1 MRFLTLVIAGL
12 LVSQFASALCEF
24 ENGTISNPDDPL
36 CRDTQ
41 LVYTEND
48 DSGDN
53 IALGYPPPIPVDTL
67 TAVDGFRTYSSL
79 FAQHQDLML
88 TRDTVGGSVVGQTQL
103 DRDIWA
109 YSIGDVDNL
118 TNDGRPEGAVIIN
131 GGIHAREWQSPE
143 VLTEIFE
150 QLVERS
156 DDAHIGQYLRDN
168 LNVVLLPVINI
179 DGFIQTQTFPT
190 RATADERQPRDGRMR
205 RKNLR
210 NPSGGVVDNQLDTT
224 DDSFFGVD
232 LNRNSVHGYGLNG
245 GSSANPIS
253 LIYRG
258 TAHSSESEI
267 LALQAAT
274 GLGPA
279 DRLRLGIDVHSF
291 SSVYFTPR
299 TGNTRRDAITLGL
312 ATRMRAVTN
321 FKYRYSPGPIGSTGI
336 GSLDNYYAFEFQ
348 IPSYTLEIEPLNGG
362 QDYGGTGASH
372 SGFVL
377 PDSEITRVRDEIAAT
392 LLLGFYRQSGP
403 PHVTAVHIT
412 NLARDEVVYAAQW
425 VADGV
430 GRRLE
435 VTTDRAIVPS
445 DDHRIYIA
453 FNKPMRWYDANGNLS
468 NYAGQ
473 SSTAGQLELNEP
485 DGLFG
490 ISLQLAP
497 NPDWLDVPGGPPDG
511 YLNYRGDAFTRDMP
525 LSQMGLTVGEPKSV
539 ALQIELTD
547 IAEMALDADPS
558 TPVDWQNGHWTGYE
572 DSMLAGG
579 DTGGADCTFIVF
591 LADDANAT
599 APPKV
604 AECQAGAPPPLPPPP
619 PPPQPAGGGG
629 GGSGLWLLPLM
640 LLAARRR

>member
-245 GSSANPIS
+245 GSSANPI
-253 LIYRG
+253 R
-258 TAHSSESEI
+258 
-267 LALQAAT
+267 
-274 GLGPA
+274 P
-279 DRLRLGIDVHSF
+279 
-291 SSVYFTPR
+291 
-299 TGNTRRDAITLGL
+299 
-312 ATRMRAVTN
+312 
-321 FKYRYSPGPIGSTGI
+321 
-336 GSLDNYYAFEFQ
+336 
-348 IPSYTLEIEPLNGG
+348 
-362 QDYGGTGASH
+362 
-372 SGFVL
+372 
-377 PDSEITRVRDEIAAT
+377 
-392 LLLGFYRQSGP
+392 
-403 PHVTAVHIT
+403 
-412 NLARDEVVYAAQW
+412 
-425 VADGV
+425 
-430 GRRLE
+430 
-435 VTTDRAIVPS
+435 
-445 DDHRIYIA
+445 
-453 FNKPMRWYDANGNLS
+453 
-468 NYAGQ
+468 
-473 SSTAGQLELNEP
+473 
-485 DGLFG
+485 
-490 ISLQLAP
+490 
-497 NPDWLDVPGGPPDG
+497 
-511 YLNYRGDAFTRDMP
+511 
-525 LSQMGLTVGEPKSV
+525 
-539 ALQIELTD
+539 
-547 IAEMALDADPS
+547 
-558 TPVDWQNGHWTGYE
+558 
-572 DSMLAGG
+572 
-579 DTGGADCTFIVF
+579 
-591 LADDANAT
+591 
-599 APPKV
+599 
-604 AECQAGAPPPLPPPP
+604 
-619 PPPQPAGGGG
+619 
-629 GGSGLWLLPLM
+629 
-640 LLAARRR
+640 